1 MDHHSQSKQYDI
13 FISHSSGDQ
22 AFAGRLARELQ
33 SQGYKVWLDD
43 WEILVGH
50 NIVDEIYKGIAN
62 SKFVVVLL
70 SKDACESEWGKEV
83 FTSARMTEIEERRTV
98 ILPAKIEECEIPA
111 PLNTKKYADFTKDR
125 DFGFRELVTAIE
137 QHPDRQRNNL
147 PTPAS
152 APIPNPPNFSELDQ
166 WRKNLLP
173 EIAAAGFAGGQPFK
187 DVLIGPVNG
196 NTVNLEKTRLKPI
209 VDSARVFC
217 IPDSRVSPFPHPSTG
232 EVRLRD
238 GLRGVDTG
246 SQYNTDLFQAF
257 HFWQIDCQIRFLQR
271 TSLNEDFL
279 KSSDGNFHLRGRLA
293 KSWTLRDI
301 TAPLMFARDIL
312 SQETRLSSLGVKLVW
327 SGLKDRKLLEIN
339 PSRMRVFYKYQ
350 CRAQEWTFEVE
361 ITPGTDILTEAR
373 KAALDLFRLFGWK
386 PQTRDLALLERD
398 LEALANGVIPR

>member
-1 MDHHSQSKQYDI
+1 M
-13 FISHSSGDQ
+13 
-22 AFAGRLARELQ
+22 
-33 SQGYKVWLDD
+33 
-43 WEILVGH
+43 
-50 NIVDEIYKGIAN
+50 
-62 SKFVVVLL
+62 
-70 SKDACESEWGKEV
+70 
-83 FTSARMTEIEERRTV
+83 RMTEIEERRTV
-98 ILPAKIEECEIPA
+98 ILPAKIDDCEIPA

-125 DFGFRELVTAIE
+125 NFGFRELVTAIK
-137 QHPDRQRNNL
+137 QHPNQQRNNL
-147 PTPAS
+147 PTPAAAS
-152 APIPNPPNFSELDQ
+152 MANPPNFSELDQ
-166 WRKNLLP
+166 WRNALLP
-173 EIAAAGFAGGQPFK
+173 EIAAAGFAGSQPFK

-196 NTVNLEKTRLKPI
+196 NKVNIEKTRLKPI

-217 IPDSRVSPFPHPSTG
+217 IPDFGVLPFPHPSTG

-246 SQYNTDLFQAF
+246 SQYNTDLSQAF
-257 HFWQIDCQIRFLQR
+257 HFWQIDSQIRFLQR

-301 TAPLMFARDIL
+301 TAPLMFARNIL
-312 SQETRLSSLGVKLVW
+312 IQETGLSSLGVKLVW

-339 PSRMRVFYKYQ
+339 PHRMRVFYKYQ

-386 PQTRDLALLERD
+386 PQSRDLALLERD
-398 LEALANGVIPR
+398 LESLANGIIPN